1 VRLARDGTALIPEF
15 AAALRAVS
23 AAGAVPVVEG
33 GVAWDGMERA
43 LGGKIADVAVL
54 GGTEINNRYVGS
66 LTFFFCCCCVVYCFI
81 SFVICGGGW

>member
-1 VRLARDGTALIPEF
+1 VVRLARDGTALIPEF

-66 LTFFFCCCCVVYCFI
+66 LTFFFVVVVWFI
-81 SFVICGGGW
+81 VLFCL